1 MRHPKIFYGW
11 WVVAACS
18 SAMLFTAGT
27 IHYGFTAI
35 FEPIVDEFGWSY
47 AQVSLASSLRG
58 VEIGLLSPVAGL
70 LVDALGPRKLIISGA
85 IITGTGLIL
94 LSRVNSLAMFY
105 GAFIL
110 IAAGGSTCSHTVMMT
125 AVSNWFRKKLTLAMG
140 AMASGVALSGLVIPV
155 VAVLID
161 WLGWRQAMVVA
172 GVSTWAIVIPIS
184 LVIRHKPEQYG
195 YLPDGEESIPDPI
208 SHGADPVREPEVK
221 FQLGK
226 VLTSRIFWH
235 VALGF
240 ALYAFVVSAIVTH
253 VMPYLSSVGIN
264 RTAASLVA
272 STIPLVSILGRL
284 SFGWFGDR
292 VNKTRLTVTGFVMMG
307 FGLILFNS
315 VNSSRV
321 WLLVPFLILYGL
333 GWGGNVPLRG
343 ALFQEYLGRAR
354 FGTIYGFI
362 TGVMMIGNIAGAPT
376 VGWVFDTWGGYQGA
390 WIALAGVMLVA
401 IIVVS
406 TTPKP
411 RHQ

>member
-1 MRHPKIFYGW
+1 
-11 WVVAACS
+11 
-18 SAMLFTAGT
+18 
-27 IHYGFTAI
+27 
-35 FEPIVDEFGWSY
+35 
-47 AQVSLASSLRG
+47 LRG

-70 LVDALGPRKLIISGA
+70 LVDAWGARKLIICGA
-85 IITGTGLIL
+85 VITGTGLIL

-105 GAFIL
+105 GAFTL

-125 AVSNWFRKKLTLAMG
+125 AVSNWFRKKLSLAMG
-140 AMASGVALSGLVIPV
+140 VMASGVAFAGLVIPV

-161 WLGWRQAMVVA
+161 WLGWRNAMVVA
-172 GVSTWAIVIPIS
+172 GFSTWAIVIPIS

-195 YLPDGEESIPDPI
+195 YRPDGEESDPDPI
-208 SHGADPVREPEVK
+208 SNGAGPVREPEGK
-221 FQLGK
+221 FKLRE
-226 VLTSRIFWH
+226 VITSRTFWH
-235 VALGF
+235 IALAF

-272 STIPLVSILGRL
+272 SAIPLVSIVGRL

-292 VNKTRLTVTGFVMMG
+292 VNKTRLTVAGFIMMG
-307 FGLILFNS
+307 IALILFNS
-315 VNSSRV
+315 VNSNRA
-321 WLLVPFLILYGL
+321 WLLLIFLILYGI

-354 FGTIYGFI
+354 FGTIYGSI
-362 TGVMMIGNIAGAPT
+362 TGVMMVGNIAGAPT
-376 VGWVFDTWGGYQGA
+376 VGWVFDTWGGYQGV
-390 WIALAGVMLVA
+390 WTALAVVIMVA
-401 IIVVS
+401 MIVIS